1 MQPVTKEAQYERHHK
16 PQIPVGGVSVRSRKK
31 KLPEN
36 PQKAFE
42 PIMARRVVSV
52 NSRIVIIMKMLYKQ
66 RRAPFLSLFEQS
78 SDRADIVA
86 TFLAVLELVKNK
98 RVMIEDDGK
107 TVSLL

>member
-1 MQPVTKEAQYERHHK
+1 
-16 PQIPVGGVSVRSRKK
+16 
-31 KLPEN
+31 
-36 PQKAFE
+36 
-42 PIMARRVVSV
+42 MARRVVSV

-98 RVMIEDDGK
+98 WVMIEDDGK